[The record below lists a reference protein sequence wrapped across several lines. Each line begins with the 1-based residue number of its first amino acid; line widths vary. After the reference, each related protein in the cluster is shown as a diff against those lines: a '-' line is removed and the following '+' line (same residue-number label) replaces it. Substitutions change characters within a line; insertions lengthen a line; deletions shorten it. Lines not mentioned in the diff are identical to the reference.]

1 MAANSRDTSFDIG
14 HPAPDRGR
22 VRNFVLFFGLAAA
35 AFAWSV
41 ELAATAS
48 LGGAACVTGDGPK
61 FGFTSAGWATVT
73 LTVVNLVA
81 LLVAFGALAISW
93 RNMKRASVLEG
104 RHVTGD
110 GGVLDSGEGRT
121 RFISVWGIFASVLFI
136 IAIGFNTIAVFW
148 SGLCG
153 A

>member
-1 MAANSRDTSFDIG
+1 MARNSQDTSFDIG

-22 VRNFVLFFGLAAA
+22 VRNSVLFFGLAAG

-61 FGFTSAGWATVT
+61 FGFTSAGWATIT
-73 LTVVNLVA
+73 LTVINLVA
-81 LLVAFGALAISW
+81 LLTAFGALAISW
-93 RNMKRASVLEG
+93 RNMKRASALEG
-104 RHVTGD
+104 MDV
-110 GGVLDSGEGRT
+110 GGVLDAGEGRT
-121 RFISVWGIFASVLFI
+121 RFISVWGIFAGILFI
-136 IAIGFNTIAVFW
+136 LAIGFNTVAVFW